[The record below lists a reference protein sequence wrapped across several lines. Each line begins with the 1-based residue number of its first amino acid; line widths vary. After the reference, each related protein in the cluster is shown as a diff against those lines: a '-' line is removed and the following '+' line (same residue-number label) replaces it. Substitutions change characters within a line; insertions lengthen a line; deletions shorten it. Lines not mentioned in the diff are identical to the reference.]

1 MILTSTQKGYTF
13 RFQSTQKV
21 MDVENAA
28 TLPGTRVQQ
37 YEGNGDMSQIFGFA
51 PSDDG
56 TFWITYANDLVLTAH
71 EDGYI
76 YVIADGCKDK
86 GTISKDECDMVS

>member
-71 EDGYI
+71 EDGSVTVETKEDGEPLQLWE
-76 YVIADGCKDK
+76 VIA
-86 GTISKDECDMVS
+86 E